1 MYQYSSVLTITSSR
15 SRLFKMIMHHTG
27 CPSYLVD
34 LVAFNTADSRR
45 RQLRSSHTRAAIVKR
60 TRTHFGKRAFSA
72 CGPNI
77 WHSLPPASATLTVIQ
92 HLDELSSHIFSSVL
106 FRHDLFISLSLLFTI
121 DYCNAQS
128 AFFTCTTGGTITLL
142 PSFL

>member
-34 LVAFNTADSRR
+34 LVAFNTADSHR

-92 HLDELSSHIFSSVL
+92 HLDELSSHIFPVCFSGMTFLSVY
-106 FRHDLFISLSLLFTI
+106 HYCSLLTI
-121 DYCNAQS
+121 VMHSRPFSLVRLGA
-128 AFFTCTTGGTITLL
+128 L
-142 PSFL
+142 